1 MNQKENVF
9 KLFPNMGFWLMLFIP
24 LVFAGFYV
32 TYFSRLS
39 LELPSIMHIHFGLMS
54 CWVVMLIIQPLL
66 IRYRKLTLHRS
77 IGKASYFVV
86 PLVIIS
92 SWLMM
97 RHSYGVQFTAL
108 IGDIEAGLTELTLD
122 QGKSQIAAFISIAF
136 VYLIWLAF
144 FYSLAVVNRKNKSFH
159 ARFMIA
165 ASLTLIG
172 PTVDRILFFLFGIST
187 VIADLPVEVVGFL
200 FIDILLLTL
209 MIKDIKNNK
218 SAIPFGVSLAIY
230 LFLQVFHLYFTKNEA
245 WGNFVYLLL
254 H

>member
-9 KLFPNMGFWLMLFIP
+9 KLFPNMGYWLMIFIP
-24 LVFAGFYV
+24 LIFAGFYV
-32 TYFSRLS
+32 TYFSQLS
-39 LELPSIMHIHFGLMS
+39 LSLPRIMHIHFALMS
-54 CWVVMLIIQPLL
+54 CWVLMLIVQPLL
-66 IRYRKLTLHRS
+66 IRYRKLSLHKS
-77 IGKASYFVV
+77 IGKASYLVV
-86 PLVIIS
+86 PLVILTT
-92 SWLMM
+92 WMMM
-97 RHSYGVQFTAL
+97 RYTYGNQLASL
-108 IGDIEAGLTELTLD
+108 LGDIEASLTELTLE
-122 QGKSQIAAFISIAF
+122 QGKTQIAAFISIAF
-136 VYLIWLAF
+136 VYLIWLII
-144 FYSLAVVNRKNKSFH
+144 FYSLAVIYRKNKSFH

-209 MIKDIKNNK
+209 MIKDIRNNK

-230 LFLQVFHLYFTKNEA
+230 FFLQVFHIYFTKNEA